1 MTNPLLSLFASATIV
16 SSGAIVL
23 TVLVRKLFRRHFGP
37 GLAYVLWL
45 IVPISLLVLLLPA
58 PRTGLKPALGVP
70 ISVSSLTAQMFPSP
84 VAAAPVMQ
92 GPDWSMWL
100 FCSWAL
106 GVLLFCWGLTYQQR
120 RFIAGLGT
128 MSEAGGAGF
137 FTADSTSGPVVI
149 GILRPRIVVP
159 SDFATRYELRERELI
174 LAHERMHI
182 RRGDLLAN
190 AICALARCIFWFNP
204 LIHFAARLIRFDQE
218 LACDAAVMRN
228 HPRARKLYAS
238 AMLSTQ
244 LADGA
249 LPLGCYWPATHPL
262 KERLMVLNQ
271 PPTRGPRRII
281 GRMLVGTCVLL
292 FGYGTWAQQS
302 DTALTA
308 AGSRVTY
315 ADSEIQIFSD
325 SVQASERGV
334 RYTGNVI
341 LKILGQ
347 EEGPSGGKISFT
359 ADRAQTSNSGHT
371 ANFMGHVGLDVE
383 TNGAH
388 VQATSDKA
396 WSFTT
401 YPRTDQV
408 APSVRYD
415 KKPPASRQGVLL
427 LVGNVRL
434 EMDGRVFNTDRA
446 WLSGRGIFKMD
457 DVEVVQSDSGDPAAL
472 RHIH

>member
-1 MTNPLLSLFASATIV
+1 MTNPLLSLLASATIV
-16 SSGAIVL
+16 SSGGIVL
-23 TVLVRKLFRRHFGP
+23 TALVRKPFRRHFGP

-45 IVPISLLVLLLPA
+45 IVPIALLVLLLPA

-70 ISVSSLTAQMFPSP
+70 ISVSSLTAQMFPSS

-92 GPDWSMWL
+92 GPDWSLWL
-100 FCSWAL
+100 FCFWAL
-106 GVLLFCWGLTYQQR
+106 GVFLFCWGLTSQQR
-120 RFIAGLGT
+120 RFIASLGT

-182 RRGDLLAN
+182 RRGDLLTN
-190 AICALARCIFWFNP
+190 AACALARCIFWFNP
-204 LIHFAARLIRFDQE
+204 LIHIAARLIRFDQE

-228 HPRARKLYAS
+228 HPRARKLYAG

-262 KERLMVLNQ
+262 KERVRALNQ
-271 PPTRGPRRII
+271 PPTRGLRGVI
-281 GRMLVGTCVLL
+281 GRMLVGACVLL
-292 FGYGTWAQQS
+292 AGYGTWAQQS
-302 DTALTA
+302 G

-315 ADSEIQIFSD
+315 SDARIQIFSD

-347 EEGPSGGKISFT
+347 EEGPSGARISFI
-359 ADRAQTSNSGHT
+359 ADHVQTSDSGRT
-371 ANFMGHVGLDVE
+371 VNFMGHAGLDVE
-383 TNGAH
+383 TNGVH
-388 VQATSDKA
+388 VRATSDKV

-401 YPRTDQV
+401 YPSTGPV

-457 DVEVVQSDSGDPAAL
+457 DVEVVQSDSGGPAAL
-472 RHIH
+472 RHTH